1 MEDKT
6 TSRRSF
12 HRHNYGHRIKGSIT
26 PVTLFELRQLDK
38 VIFFEI
44 PGDNLARARKFYS
57 TVFGWK
63 MNEIPEMHYT
73 QVGTVDSDGLGVRG
87 KPKEP
92 GAINGGMVE
101 RHASVK
107 SPVIYISV
115 KNIDQAAATIEQN
128 GGKVIQPKTPVGNFG
143 FAAYFR
149 DTESN
154 IVGLW
159 QFA

>member
-1 MEDKT
+1 VSKLLEM
-6 TSRRSF
+6 R
-12 HRHNYGHRIKGSIT
+12 N
-26 PVTLFELRQLDK
+26 LDK

-44 PGDNLARARKFYS
+44 PVDKPVRARNFYS

-63 MNEIPEMHYT
+63 MKEVPEMHYT
-73 QVGTVDSDGLGVRG
+73 QVGTVEADGLGVRG
-87 KPKEP
+87 KPKDP
-92 GAINGGMVE
+92 GAINGGMIE
-101 RHASVK
+101 RRDPVK

-149 DTESN
+149 DTEDN